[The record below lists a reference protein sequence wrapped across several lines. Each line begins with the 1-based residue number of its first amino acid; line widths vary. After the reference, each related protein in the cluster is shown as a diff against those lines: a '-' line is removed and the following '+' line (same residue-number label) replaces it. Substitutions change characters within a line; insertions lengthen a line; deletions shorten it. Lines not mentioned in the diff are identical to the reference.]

1 VLLKAAAGGGGR
13 GMKIAHDQAGL
24 KAAFQT
30 GSAEAQAAFGD
41 PTLYMEHYISN
52 ARHIEVQVIADH
64 YGKVLHLGERDCSV
78 QRRFQKIIEEAPAA
92 LLPISL
98 RAEICASAVMLA
110 SAAGYRNAGTVE
122 YIFDQDT
129 GRFYFLEMNT
139 RIQVEHP
146 VTEMVTGLDI
156 VCEQIGI
163 ASGAPLGREQKDV
176 GITGHAIEVRI
187 NAESPEQGF
196 RPSPGRIT
204 RWHEPKGPGV
214 RIDTHCSQGY
224 MVSPYYDS
232 MLGKLI
238 VHGAD
243 RAQAVAALRDAIAG
257 FAVEGVQ
264 TTLPFLGR
272 LIQTPAYVSGGIN
285 TRWAEKVLAEE
296 NDAGR

>member
-1 VLLKAAAGGGGR
+1 
-13 GMKIAHDQAGL
+13 
-24 KAAFQT
+24 
-30 GSAEAQAAFGD
+30 
-41 PTLYMEHYISN
+41 
-52 ARHIEVQVIADH
+52 
-64 YGKVLHLGERDCSV
+64 
-78 QRRFQKIIEEAPAA
+78 
-92 LLPISL
+92 
-98 RAEICASAVMLA
+98 
-110 SAAGYRNAGTVE
+110 
-122 YIFDQDT
+122 
-129 GRFYFLEMNT
+129 MNT

-163 ASGAPLGREQKDV
+163 ASGEPLGREQKDV

-187 NAESPEQGF
+187 NAEFPEQGF